1 VEELYGLLEAAG
13 IKANVCNV
21 YYSGG
26 KLYQHYNW
34 WVGKKSNYEY
44 FCTNENGRVKT
55 ANVSLE
61 WCLAQQEWDVLTL
74 QESGLGAFREITPE
88 QALADRELYLT
99 SLYGYLM
106 EQFPKAEFYWHES
119 SAYQVG
125 YDRGD
130 FTVTCLEDQIRDT
143 ENFRKF
149 ALLISEKY
157 NVGWIPRGE
166 GKLLARL
173 GGYDQLSARLG
184 KGNNHEGDY
193 YHAGDIGGGQYLTAC
208 VWFETLTG
216 LSCVGSPYRPVYTYN
231 GKVYELNEGITY
243 EQLQQYGHQA
253 VEFMR
258 TFQ

>member
-1 VEELYGLLEAAG
+1 M
-13 IKANVCNV
+13 
-21 YYSGG
+21 
-26 KLYQHYNW
+26 
-34 WVGKKSNYEY
+34 
-44 FCTNENGRVKT
+44 
-55 ANVSLE
+55 
-61 WCLAQQEWDVLTL
+61 LTL